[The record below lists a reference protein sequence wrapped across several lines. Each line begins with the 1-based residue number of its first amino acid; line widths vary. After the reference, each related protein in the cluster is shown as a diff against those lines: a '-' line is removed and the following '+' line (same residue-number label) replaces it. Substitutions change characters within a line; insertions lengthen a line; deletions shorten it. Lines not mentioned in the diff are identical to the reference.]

1 MGKTI
6 RMHRVIYGYSIR
18 SVIAAYYLID
28 CKSIDG
34 RARTLNF
41 KRHRLVRI
49 SVDDTRLQSWN
60 KTLFVIDYTILNINW
75 KWKLTCK

>member
-49 SVDDTRLQSWN
+49 SVDDTRLQS
-60 KTLFVIDYTILNINW
+60 
-75 KWKLTCK
+75 